1 MSKKVKDKQKV
12 SNKDIFLSGI
22 FKQNAVF
29 TLTLGL
35 CPALAISNT
44 VEGALGM
51 GIMVVIVLAITN
63 AIISMLR
70 KVISDEIRIPAY
82 ILIIATVVT
91 MMKMFVDAYA
101 AELAS
106 SLGVFIA
113 LITVNCIVL
122 GRAEAFAKDNSVGK
136 SILDGLGSGLGFMLA
151 LLLIAVFREVLGT
164 GAIKLGVLLPL
175 PFEVT
180 IRLFPSEYGISMLIQ
195 PMGAYLIIGVLLA
208 TFVAYDN
215 NKKYRAGIKRAKELQ
230 ARKAA
235 AE

>member
-1 MSKKVKDKQKV
+1 
-12 SNKDIFLSGI
+12 
-22 FKQNAVF
+22 
-29 TLTLGL
+29 
-35 CPALAISNT
+35 
-44 VEGALGM
+44 
-51 GIMVVIVLAITN
+51 MVVIVLAITN

-101 AELAS
+101 AALAS

-151 LLLIAVFREVLGT
+151 LLLIAVF
-164 GAIKLGVLLPL
+164 
-175 PFEVT
+175 
-180 IRLFPSEYGISMLIQ
+180 
-195 PMGAYLIIGVLLA
+195 
-208 TFVAYDN
+208 
-215 NKKYRAGIKRAKELQ
+215 KKH
-230 ARKAA
+230 
-235 AE
+235 

>member
-1 MSKKVKDKQKV
+1 MS
-12 SNKDIFLSGI
+12 
-22 FKQNAVF
+22 
-29 TLTLGL
+29 T
-35 CPALAISNT
+35 LAISNT

-101 AELAS
+101 AALAS

-151 LLLIAVFREVLGT
+151 LLLIAVFR
-164 GAIKLGVLLPL
+164 
-175 PFEVT
+175 
-180 IRLFPSEYGISMLIQ
+180 
-195 PMGAYLIIGVLLA
+195 
-208 TFVAYDN
+208 
-215 NKKYRAGIKRAKELQ
+215 KY
-230 ARKAA
+230 
-235 AE
+235 

>member
-151 LLLIAVFREVLGT
+151 LLLIAVFREALGT

-180 IRLFPSEYGISMLIQ
+180 LRLFPSEYGISMLIQ

>member
-101 AELAS
+101 AALAS

-180 IRLFPSEYGISMLIQ
+180 LRLFPSEYGISMLIQ

-215 NKKYRAGIKRAKELQ
+215 NKK
-230 ARKAA
+230 
-235 AE
+235 

>member
-1 MSKKVKDKQKV
+1 MSKKVKDKQTV
-12 SNKDIFLSGI
+12 SNKGVFLSGI

-101 AELAS
+101 ATLAS

-151 LLLIAVFREVLGT
+151 LLLIAVFRELLGT
-164 GAIKLGVLLPL
+164 GAIQLGVLLPL
-175 PFEVT
+175 PFKIT
-180 IRLFPSEYGISMLIQ
+180 LRLFPSEYGISMLIQ
-195 PMGAYLIIGVLLA
+195 PVGAFLVIGVLLA

>member
-101 AELAS
+101 AALAS

-151 LLLIAVFREVLGT
+151 LLLIAVFREALGT

-180 IRLFPSEYGISMLIQ
+180 LRLFPSEYGISMLIQ

>member
-91 MMKMFVDAYA
+91 MMKMFVDAYVA
-101 AELAS
+101 ALAS

-151 LLLIAVFREVLGT
+151 LLLIAVFREALGT

-180 IRLFPSEYGISMLIQ
+180 LRLFPSEYGISMLIQ

>member
-101 AELAS
+101 AALAS

-151 LLLIAVFREVLGT
+151 LLLIAVFREALGT

-180 IRLFPSEYGISMLIQ
+180 LRLFPSEYGISMLIQ

-215 NKKYRAGIKRAKELQ
+215 NKKYRVGIKRAKELQ

>member
-29 TLTLGL
+29 KLTLCL

-101 AELAS
+101 AALAS

-180 IRLFPSEYGISMLIQ
+180 LRLFPSEYGISMLIQ

-215 NKKYRAGIKRAKELQ
+215 NKKYRAGMKRAKEVQ
-230 ARKAA
+230 ARQAA